1 MPMQRRVRRPDQL
14 HRDRWRALAAAV
26 HILLLAAERSK
37 IQKQIAEGVQ
47 AIVDCDLIR
56 IFELSEGRHQL
67 VIEHGEPIGDQST
80 SLEEKLVEVAAS
92 RRRSAS
98 SLERFEDAE
107 LDQLATRARAQNWL
121 CHVRALRTHD
131 NDFGVVVIHCW
142 QRAALAEEELDVLRR
157 LIDSAAF
164 ALASEENRSELRRL
178 AYIDPLTG
186 LANRRRLD
194 QELERHVG
202 AVLSLLLVDFDGLK
216 SINDALT
223 YEHGDTVIAAVGHAL
238 TDFAETSELA
248 ARLAGDE
255 FILLLPGANEERAA
269 ERAVALRGALATMNL
284 PDDVRPLYR
293 GASVGQATG
302 DPSEDRR
309 ALFRRATD
317 DLHFHKRQ
325 RKSG

>member
-1 MPMQRRVRRPDQL
+1 MQRTVRRPDQL
-14 HRDRWRALAAAV
+14 RRDRWRALAAAV
-26 HILLLAAERSK
+26 HLLLLAAERSNV
-37 IQKQIAEGVQ
+37 QKQIVEGVG

-67 VIEHGEPIGDQST
+67 VIEHGEPIGDQWST
-80 SLEEKLVEVAAS
+80 LEERLVAVAAG
-92 RRRSAS
+92 RGRGAS

-107 LDQLATRARAQNWL
+107 LDQLATRARAQSRL
-121 CHVRALRTHD
+121 CHARALRTHEH
-131 NDFGVVVIHCW
+131 DFGVVAVHCL

-157 LIDSAAF
+157 FVDSAAF

-238 TDFAETSELA
+238 TDFAETPELA

-255 FILLLPGANEERAA
+255 FILLLPGADEERAA
-269 ERAVALRGALATMNL
+269 ERAVAL
-284 PDDVRPLYR
+284 
-293 GASVGQATG
+293 
-302 DPSEDRR
+302 
-309 ALFRRATD
+309 
-317 DLHFHKRQ
+317 
-325 RKSG
+325 